1 MLSRRAFLAGASLAG
16 LSACAG
22 EPVWAPEDQVRAK
35 VYRGTGPKSL
45 TLYTMIDVRDGSGAH
60 SSVLVDASQRVMFD
74 PAGTFGHPTIPERND
89 VLFGMSPRVEQYY
102 VSYHARVTFYVVGQ
116 TVFVSPE
123 VAERA
128 LQMFMANGPVAK
140 ANCTRVTSSIL
151 RQLPGFESLPQTWFP
166 VVLMDAFQ
174 QLPGV
179 VRTEHRESDAD
190 DKTLAARQVDMQ
202 IRAGQS
208 Q

>member
-16 LSACAG
+16 LAACAG
-22 EPVWAPEDQVRAK
+22 EPVWAPDDVVRAK
-35 VYRGTGPKSL
+35 AFRGTGPKSL

-89 VLFGMSPRVEQYY
+89 VLFGFSPRVEQYY
-102 VSYHARVTFYVVGQ
+102 VSYHARETFYVVGQ
-116 TVFVSPE
+116 TVQVSPQ
-123 VAERA
+123 VAEQA
-128 LQMFMANGPVAK
+128 LQLFMTNGPVAK

-151 RQLPGFESLPQTWFP
+151 RQLPGFQSLPQTWFP
-166 VVLMDAFQ
+166 VALMEAFG

-179 VRTEHRESDAD
+179 VAREYRETDPDNKA
-190 DKTLAARQVDMQ
+190 LAARQVDMQ
-202 IRAGQS
+202 IRADQL